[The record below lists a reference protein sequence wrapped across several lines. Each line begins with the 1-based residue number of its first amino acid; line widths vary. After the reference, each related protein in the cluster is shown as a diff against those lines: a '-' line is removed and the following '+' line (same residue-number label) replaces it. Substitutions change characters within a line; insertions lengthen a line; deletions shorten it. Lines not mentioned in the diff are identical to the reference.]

1 MHKRILAIFV
11 ALVLLFCI
19 CAIPAAA
26 DSADED
32 LPYIELTKFD
42 DSMVMGIQ
50 PGAFYVMGDY
60 GYVLDFSVTL
70 GQINAYGYEITYSWT
85 GNRPNVTGVSF
96 GNTTDNSFR
105 NYYVDGTNLG
115 KIRGSFNGS
124 VGSDV
129 GISFISSG
137 CYVTVHSVRVFL
149 VENFQ
154 VELSAYLYGNGT
166 GVTWTP
172 GSSASVSTTGY
183 GSIEIDSWRNYD
195 MINVSATLGGY
206 GITSVSARL
215 MDNTSD
221 LEIVIP
227 FEMNYINLSDYNGE
241 HENTLLTISC
251 DMRGVDPA
259 TAPDSTLIIGITT
272 SVPSGNYGYIQP
284 TSIYGTILV
293 ESPDVYLPWLK
304 GFLLSFT
311 SWFDTLFFKIDNLD
325 SNLVNFRNM
334 FSSFSEEAFAFYDDI
349 KNTVTSSF
357 DDFKT
362 FWNSSLDDKIIS
374 FESWYR
380 QFEVE
385 KMEALVSVGFNPIF
399 DKLDSLNQGTPVD
412 PSVSQ
417 GMTSAG
423 QELADLGQ
431 AMAAGTPQVNTQVQ
445 VSVPEVPDDGSGILA
460 TTMFNF
466 FWQQDYILKML
477 LTVVALATI
486 SYIFFG
492 KKG

>member
-11 ALVLLFCI
+11 VLVLLFCI

-32 LPYIELTKFD
+32 LPYLELTDYFLSPAD
-42 DSMVMGIQ
+42 ELM

-60 GYVLDFSVTL
+60 GWVGNFIGTL
-70 GQINAYGYEITYSWT
+70 GEICAYGYEITYSWT

-129 GISFISSG
+129 GISFNSSG
-137 CYVTVHSVRVFL
+137 CYVSVHSVRVFL

-166 GVTWTP
+166 GVTWSP

-195 MINVSATLGGY
+195 LINVSATLGGY

-259 TAPDSTLIIGITT
+259 TAPDSTLIISVST
-272 SVPSGNYGYIQP
+272 SVPSGKYGYIQP
-284 TSIYGTILV
+284 TSIYGTVLV
-293 ESPDVYLPWLK
+293 ESPDEYLPWLK
-304 GFLLSFT
+304 NIFLLIQSNYGDIYTTVSSILNKISEFDVRVQLAFQDVINYLNSIRGNINSF
-311 SWFDTLFFKIDNLD
+311 IDYFLNFSRFYEGNLD
-325 SNLVNFRNM
+325 DPDLTNPLWKNI
-334 FSSFSEEAFAFYDDI
+334 I
-349 KNTVTSSF
+349 KPLRDMVT
-357 DDFKT
+357 
-362 FWNSSLDDKIIS
+362 
-374 FESWYR
+374 
-380 QFEVE
+380 
-385 KMEALVSVGFNPIF
+385 
-399 DKLDSLNQGTPVD
+399 GTPVD

-445 VSVPEVPDDGSGILA
+445 VSVPDVPDDGSGILA

>member
-32 LPYIELTKFD
+32 LPYIELTEFD
-42 DSMVMGIQ
+42 NNLLYEIPTG
-50 PGAFYVMGDY
+50 PFYVMGDY
-60 GYVLDFSVTL
+60 GYTLNFDVTL
-70 GQINAYGYEITYSWT
+70 GSIVGYGYEITYSWS
-85 GNRPNVTGVSF
+85 GNRPNVTGVSI
-96 GNTTDNSFR
+96 GNSTDNSFR

-129 GISFISSG
+129 GISFNSSG

-149 VENFQ
+149 VENYF
-154 VELSAYLYGNGT
+154 VELSASLPDSSIFPGDDTSSLYT
-166 GVTWTP
+166 Y
-172 GSSASVSTTGY
+172 SSILV
-183 GSIEIDSWRNYD
+183 DSWRNYD
-195 MINVSATLGGY
+195 LVEMSFTCFTDAV
-206 GITSVSARL
+206 TSVSAVL

-227 FEMNYINLSDYNGE
+227 CDVSYLNREFYQGTEKAVCI
-241 HENTLLTISC
+241 TVSC
-251 DMRGVDPA
+251 DLQGVDPA
-259 TAPDSTLIIGITT
+259 TTPDSSLVVRITSNSNDGSMQMESVYGAILID
-272 SVPSGNYGYIQP
+272 QP
-284 TSIYGTILV
+284 D
-293 ESPDVYLPWLK
+293 EYLPWLK
-304 GFLLSFT
+304 LLVLSMGQDLNLGFDFFNLVSDFRNDFTEFT
-311 SWFDTLFFKIDNLD
+311 SNIQ
-325 SNLVNFRNM
+325 NFIS
-334 FSSFSEEAFAFYDDI
+334 SSFE
-349 KNTVTSSF
+349 
-357 DDFKT
+357 DFKT
-362 FWNSSLDDKIIS
+362 FWSSSLDEKIS
-374 FESWYR
+374 SYKDWLLEFEAYKLS
-380 QFEVE
+380 
-385 KMEALVSVGFNPIF
+385 AF
-399 DKLDSLNQGTPVD
+399 DRMLTAIYNKLDSINQGTPVD

-445 VSVPEVPDDGSGILA
+445 VSVPDVPDDGSGILA

>member
-32 LPYIELTKFD
+32 LPYLELTDYFLSPAD
-42 DSMVMGIQ
+42 ELMT
-50 PGAFYVMGDY
+50 GAFYVMGDY
-60 GYVLDFSVTL
+60 GWVGNFIGTL
-70 GQINAYGYEITYSWT
+70 GEICAYGYEITYSWS

-115 KIRGSFNGS
+115 KIRGSFNGT

-129 GISFISSG
+129 GISFNSSG

-195 MINVSATLGGY
+195 IINVSATLGGY

-227 FEMNYINLSDYNGE
+227 FEMNYINFSDYNGE

-259 TAPDSTLIIGITT
+259 TAPDSTLIISVST
-272 SVPSGNYGYIQP
+272 SVPSGKYGYIQP
-284 TSIYGTILV
+284 TSIYGAVLV
-293 ESPDVYLPWLK
+293 ESPDQYLPWFKLLTLSVWNIESEILNIFPVVSQNLSDLK
-304 GFLLSFT
+304 EA
-311 SWFDTLFFKIDNLD
+311 FK
-325 SNLVNFRNM
+325 
-334 FSSFSEEAFAFYDDI
+334 SFSLDI
-349 KNTVTSSF
+349 KNLISSKF

-362 FWNSSLDDKIIS
+362 FWNSSLDEKITAYQTWLRNFDLEKIQYYEVRWVSPIIS
-374 FESWYR
+374 LLES
-380 QFEVE
+380 
-385 KMEALVSVGFNPIF
+385 M
-399 DKLDSLNQGTPVD
+399 NQGTPVD

-445 VSVPEVPDDGSGILA
+445 VSVPDVPDDGSGILA

>member
-26 DSADED
+26 APADED

-42 DSMVMGIQ
+42 DSLVLGIE

-60 GYVLDFSVTL
+60 GYVLDFSITL

-96 GNTTDNSFR
+96 GNTTDNTFR

-129 GISFISSG
+129 GISFNSSG

-149 VENFQ
+149 VDNFQ
-154 VELSAYLYGNGT
+154 VELSAYLYGNGN

-195 MINVSATLGGY
+195 IINVSATLGGY

-241 HENTLLTISC
+241 HGNTLLTISC

-259 TAPDSTLIIGITT
+259 TAPDSTLIISVST
-272 SVPSGNYGYIQP
+272 SVPSGKYGYIQP

-293 ESPDVYLPWLK
+293 ESPDEYLPWIKTFALIFDELDSVVSVHLPSISNNFSA
-304 GFLLSFT
+304 FLPEFRTFVLNVSTYFSDLNTQISSSFT
-311 SWFDTLFFKIDNLD
+311 
-325 SNLVNFRNM
+325 
-334 FSSFSEEAFAFYDDI
+334 
-349 KNTVTSSF
+349 
-357 DDFKT
+357 DFKT
-362 FWNSSLDDKIIS
+362 FWNSSLDEKISSYEDWLASI
-374 FESWYR
+374 ESQKW
-380 QFEVE
+380 Q
-385 KMEALVSVGFNPIF
+385 ALYGPALESIKN
-399 DKLDSLNQGTPVD
+399 KLEDLKNGTPVD

-445 VSVPEVPDDGSGILA
+445 VSVPDVPDDGSGILA

>member
-1 MHKRILAIFV
+1 MRKKIIPFLIVLSLIFCLCV
-11 ALVLLFCI
+11 
-19 CAIPAAA
+19 IPVSA

-42 DSMVMGIQ
+42 DSMIMGVT

-60 GYVLDFSVTL
+60 GYVLDFSLSL

-129 GISFISSG
+129 GISFNSSG

-166 GVTWTP
+166 GVNWTP
-172 GSSASVSTTGY
+172 GSSTSVSTTGY
-183 GSIEIDSWRNYD
+183 GSIEIDNWRNYD

-259 TAPDSTLIIGITT
+259 TAPDSTLIISVST
-272 SVPSGNYGYIQP
+272 SVPSGKYGYIQP
-284 TSIYGTILV
+284 TSIYGTVLV
-293 ESPDVYLPWLK
+293 ESPDEYL
-304 GFLLSFT
+304 
-311 SWFDTLFFKIDNLD
+311 SWFRIFGVTFGSMESFLSSLPNINNHIYDLLNSFNNF
-325 SNLVNFRNM
+325 SNSFNIFSTDIQNFL
-334 FSSFSEEAFAFYDDI
+334 
-349 KNTVTSSF
+349 TSKY

-362 FWNSSLDDKIIS
+362 FWDSSLDEKISLYKEWLLNIETEKLGF
-374 FESWYR
+374 FENKFQIIINR
-380 QFEVE
+380 
-385 KMEALVSVGFNPIF
+385 
-399 DKLDSLNQGTPVD
+399 LDSLINGTPVD
-412 PSVSQ
+412 STVSQ
-417 GMTSAG
+417 GMQDSAQSLGNLGSQMSADTPNISVDEVNVDVNSLVSNGGLSSATS
-423 QELADLGQ
+423 LAVVVTSQPLIQ
-431 AMAAGTPQVNTQVQ
+431 
-445 VSVPEVPDDGSGILA
+445 
-460 TTMFNF
+460 
-466 FWQQDYILKML
+466 KML
-477 LTVVALATI
+477 LIVISLALVGFV
-486 SYIFFG
+486 FFG
-492 KKG
+492 KRG

>member
-19 CAIPAAA
+19 CAIPSAA

-42 DSMVMGIQ
+42 DSYLMGIE
-50 PGAFYVMGDY
+50 PGTFYVMGDY

-85 GNRPNVTGVSF
+85 GNRPNVTGTSF

-129 GISFISSG
+129 GISFNSSG

-183 GSIEIDSWRNYD
+183 GSIEIDNWRNYD
-195 MINVSATLGGY
+195 IINVSATLGGY

-215 MDNTSD
+215 MDNTSE

-259 TAPDSTLIIGITT
+259 TAPDSTLIISVST
-272 SVPSGNYGYIQP
+272 SVPSGKYGYIQP

-293 ESPDVYLPWLK
+293 ESPDEYLPWLK
-304 GFLLSFT
+304 ALIIVNGETNSFLNDLY
-311 SWFDTLFFKIDNLD
+311 
-325 SNLVNFRNM
+325 
-334 FSSFSEEAFAFYDDI
+334 SSFLQFSTDI
-349 KNTVTSSF
+349 QDLITSSF
-357 DDFKT
+357 NDFKS
-362 FWNSSLDDKIIS
+362 FWNSSLDEKITSYKEWLYVIE
-374 FESWYR
+374 ESKNM
-380 QFEVE
+380 F
-385 KMEALVSVGFNPIF
+385 F
-399 DKLDSLNQGTPVD
+399 DRKLTQIEDLLDNLINGTPVD

-445 VSVPEVPDDGSGILA
+445 VSVPDVPDDGSGILA

>member
-42 DSMVMGIQ
+42 DSYLMGIE
-50 PGAFYVMGDY
+50 PGTFYVMGDY
-60 GYVLDFSVTL
+60 GYVLDFSLTL
-70 GQINAYGYEITYSWT
+70 GQISAYGYEITYSWT
-85 GNRPNVTGVSF
+85 GNRPNVTGTSF

-129 GISFISSG
+129 VISFNSSG

-183 GSIEIDSWRNYD
+183 GSIEIDNWRNYD

-215 MDNTSD
+215 MDNTSE

-259 TAPDSTLIIGITT
+259 TAPDSTLIISVST
-272 SVPSGNYGYIQP
+272 SVPSGKYGYIQP

-293 ESPDVYLPWLK
+293 ESPDEYLPWLK
-304 GFLLSFT
+304 YLALAVVNNLNTNFDLFNLVSDFRNDFTEFT
-311 SWFDTLFFKIDNLD
+311 SNIQNHI
-325 SNLVNFRNM
+325 S
-334 FSSFSEEAFAFYDDI
+334 SSFE
-349 KNTVTSSF
+349 
-357 DDFKT
+357 DFKS
-362 FWNSSLDDKIIS
+362 FWNSSLDEKITS
-374 FESWYR
+374 FEQWLLNL
-380 QFEVE
+380 EAE
-385 KMEALVSVGFNPIF
+385 KTGLLL
-399 DKLDSLNQGTPVD
+399 DKMNQLRERLDDLINGTPVD

-445 VSVPEVPDDGSGILA
+445 VSVPDIPDDGSGILA

>member
-11 ALVLLFCI
+11 ALVLLVCI

-26 DSADED
+26 TPADED

-42 DSMVMGIQ
+42 DSLVMGVI

-60 GYVLDFSVTL
+60 GYVLDFSL
-70 GQINAYGYEITYSWT
+70 SLAQINAYGYEITYSWS

-115 KIRGSFNGS
+115 KIRGSFNGT

-129 GISFISSG
+129 GISFNSSG

-154 VELSAYLYGNGT
+154 VELSAFLYGNGT

-172 GSSASVSTTGY
+172 GSSSSVSTTGY
-183 GSIEIDSWRNYD
+183 GSIEIDNWRNYD

-215 MDNTSD
+215 IDNTSD
-221 LEIVIP
+221 MEFVIP

-259 TAPDSTLIIGITT
+259 TAPDSTLIISVST

-284 TSIYGTILV
+284 TSIYGTVLV
-293 ESPDVYLPWLK
+293 ESPDEYLSWFRLYSVSFGSME
-304 GFLLSFT
+304 GFLSFLPNINSLIYSLLESFENFSTDIQNFLT
-311 SWFDTLFFKIDNLD
+311 SK
-325 SNLVNFRNM
+325 
-334 FSSFSEEAFAFYDDI
+334 Y
-349 KNTVTSSF
+349 

-362 FWNSSLDDKIIS
+362 FWSSSLD
-374 FESWYR
+374 E
-380 QFEVE
+380 
-385 KMEALVSVGFNPIF
+385 
-399 DKLDSLNQGTPVD
+399 KLDTLRVQIAEIEANKWQYLFTPAFQTFRDRLVEIRD
-412 PSVSQ
+412 NLAVNAQQQQAVHESAQ

-423 QELADLGQ
+423 SSLSDLG
-431 AMAAGTPQVNTQVQ
+431 AEMDSYTPSLSVDDINFDATSLVPALGMASAGT
-445 VSVPEVPDDGSGILA
+445 LA
-460 TTMFNF
+460 SIVTS
-466 FWQQDYILKML
+466 DPLIASML
-477 LTVVALATI
+477 LIVATLALVA
-486 SYIFFG
+486 FVLFG
-492 KKG
+492 KR